1 MKKLVIL
8 VGIFIFSWPLVA
20 FEIFIDRGTD
30 QVSKIAVVPFGT
42 VAEVN
47 DPSDVI
53 EFDLERS
60 GLFTAL
66 AEENML
72 SMPQTT
78 DEVNFRDWNILGAK
92 YLIIGSMEERSE
104 IEVAVT
110 YHVFDVELQR
120 RLVGG
125 VASGRKDLIRD
136 IAHLIADQIFE
147 AITNVKGAFSTKI
160 MYVLVQGRGTEFPTY
175 HLNIA
180 DSDGENIQTILQSNW
195 PILSPAW
202 APDGQSVCYVSFESG
217 RSQVIGHE
225 ILTGEREVLAA
236 FEGNN
241 SSPDFSPDGEQ
252 IALTLTRD
260 GNPEVYTMNL
270 ADRTF
275 RRITTH
281 RGIDTEPTWT
291 ADGSSLIFTSDRSGN
306 PQLYQVDLKTLST
319 NRLTFVGTYNARA
332 RTLPDRKHLLYVHRI
347 RQNYHIVWASLDE
360 SSEPIVLTGSVMDES
375 PSVAPNGSMVMYAT
389 KQGSRGILGI
399 VSVDGQVE
407 LRLPS
412 EDGDVQEPA
421 WSPYLSTTLIKH
433 RKI

>member
-1 MKKLVIL
+1 MKKFL
-8 VGIFIFSWPLVA
+8 IFVVLLGFSWSLLA

-42 VAEVN
+42 VAGVS
-47 DPSDVI
+47 DLSDVV

-60 GLFTAL
+60 GLFTGL
-66 AEENML
+66 DEENML

-78 DEVNFRDWNILGAK
+78 GEVNFRDWNVLGVK
-92 YLIIGSMEERSE
+92 YLVIGTMEEHSDTE
-104 IEVAVT
+104 IAVT

-120 RLVGG
+120 RLSGG
-125 VASGRKDLIRD
+125 VASGPKDLARD
-136 IAHLIADQIFE
+136 IAHLVADEIFE
-147 AITNVKGAFSTKI
+147 AITNVRGAFSTKI

-180 DSDGENIQTILQSNW
+180 DSDGKNVQTILQSQM

-202 APDGQSVCYVSFESG
+202 APDGKRVCYVSFESG
-217 RSQVIGHE
+217 RSQVIIHE

-241 SSPDFSPDGEQ
+241 SAPDFAPEGER

-260 GNPEVYTMNL
+260 GNPEIYTMSL
-270 ADRTF
+270 ADRKF

-291 ADGSSLIFTSDRSGN
+291 ADGNSLIFTSDRSGN
-306 PQLYQVDLKTLST
+306 PQLYQVDLKSMST
-319 NRLTFVGTYNARA
+319 NRITFVGAYNARA
-332 RTLPDRKHLLYVHRI
+332 RTLPDKKHLLYVHRI
-347 RQNYHIVWASLDE
+347 QRNYHIVWASMDG
-360 SSEPIVLTGSVMDES
+360 SSDPIVLTGSVMDES

-389 KQGSRGILGI
+389 KQGNRGILGI

-421 WSPYLSTTLIKH
+421 WSPYLSTTLKH